1 MEYSSL
7 LVLAAVVFGILAVRN
22 KTRFG
27 TGFLIFFNSSRIFF
41 LGFWVAYLLNAL
53 GIVRLPLSN
62 VNFFGSWILPF
73 GVFAVLN
80 FVYTFGFGDRKQ
92 KYIFFSWVKDAREV
106 SGAN

>member
-1 MEYSSL
+1 
-7 LVLAAVVFGILAVRN
+7 
-22 KTRFG
+22 
-27 TGFLIFFNSSRIFF
+27 

-80 FVYTFGFGDRKQ
+80 FVYTFG
-92 KYIFFSWVKDAREV
+92 KDAREV